1 MGKNK
6 HLSAILLPA
15 FSIYLAALL
24 WVTLLMRIGTF
35 IRHIY
40 FPFWS
45 YKAAITGDFAILIQ
59 ILENILLFVP
69 FGFLC
74 SSLFQWPKKRVIIT
88 ACIFSILIE
97 AAQWIFWLG
106 ESEFDDVLH
115 NTLGAWIG
123 CQICSHHRIEK
134 THPNKRA
141 IVFSFMLFFI
151 LCAIPLYSSYAK
163 RQQMTH
169 YASLYD
175 RPDGT
180 KNLLVLNG
188 DAGPIKGTEVYASY
202 NDDGSLTIEGTSND
216 RGQKQIGMVLL
227 EPGTYCFSGLYG
239 TDCKDIVLDLETQ
252 KNNQFI
258 RLTPDIGPN
267 EITTFELSE
276 TTLVGA
282 YVGVYNGSRG
292 TCTARPAIYFE
303 RPIVNS

>member
-1 MGKNK
+1 
-6 HLSAILLPA
+6 
-15 FSIYLAALL
+15 
-24 WVTLLMRIGTF
+24 
-35 IRHIY
+35 
-40 FPFWS
+40 
-45 YKAAITGDFAILIQ
+45 
-59 ILENILLFVP
+59 
-69 FGFLC
+69 
-74 SSLFQWPKKRVIIT
+74 
-88 ACIFSILIE
+88 
-97 AAQWIFWLG
+97 
-106 ESEFDDVLH
+106 
-115 NTLGAWIG
+115 
-123 CQICSHHRIEK
+123 
-134 THPNKRA
+134 
-141 IVFSFMLFFI
+141 
-151 LCAIPLYSSYAK
+151 
-163 RQQMTH
+163 MTH